1 MWGCLSAFPF
11 RRTEDLLPQP
21 LGEQA
26 VDSYQLS
33 FSPGACTGLGKA
45 SLSKGSSHLM
55 AGLPGWYRDIK
66 AWPPSPNW
74 DNPEGPVDQL
84 KPMLSLHVVQFFPL
98 PVVLPSLWI
107 LILRALSNKYPE
119 GKLCFRVC
127 FSGSWT
133 VRLSKPFGDIWDQ
146 QVFQKMCSM
155 KFKLMPYFLYTV
167 CKFSQRVNRDSSVK
181 LEYMYTRILY

>member
-1 MWGCLSAFPF
+1 MWACLSAFPF
-11 RRTEDLLPQP
+11 RRAEDLLPQP

-66 AWPPSPNW
+66 APQPQLRQPWR
-74 DNPEGPVDQL
+74 GVDQL

-119 GKLCFRVC
+119 GKLHFRVR

-133 VRLSKPFGDIWDQ
+133 VRLSKPFGDIWNH

-155 KFKLMPYFLYTV
+155 KFKLMPYWCLIFYILFVNFL
-167 CKFSQRVNRDSSVK
+167 K
-181 LEYMYTRILY
+181 E